1 MTPPTLADRL
11 AAIAMTLTSEP
22 ARTVR
27 EAIARLAAMDDLED
41 AAQRLTDGVATK
53 TELRAAVV
61 RALEY

>member
-1 MTPPTLADRL
+1 
-11 AAIAMTLTSEP
+11 
-22 ARTVR
+22 
-27 EAIARLAAMDDLED
+27 MDDLED